1 VFRSL
6 QFLASGSQ
14 GNAAVLS
21 TDQSRILIDAGLSGK
36 QILQHLAHYSLRI
49 QDIDAVFLSH
59 EHSDHTQ
66 GLRGLVPFR
75 HLQFFTNHATRYAL
89 QAKHDY
95 AVHWQNFDTGDAFV
109 FRDIAITTHAIP
121 HDAEDPVAYTF
132 GSTVEREQRISW
144 MTDLGYIPQS
154 LSSLIRDTRV
164 LVLEANFDPGLLESD
179 LSRPWS
185 LKQRI
190 RGRHGHLSNP
200 AALNSLCEHLPS
212 RAQKIFLAH
221 LSRDC
226 NDPQILIEL
235 IAEARKRHPLLP
247 PDIEPIAPG
256 SALGVQYLF

>member
-6 QFLASGSQ
+6 QFLASSSQ

-36 QILQHLAHYSLRI
+36 QILRHLAYYSLHI

-66 GLRGLVPFR
+66 GLRGLAPFR
-75 HLQFFTNHATRYAL
+75 HLQFFANHATRYAL

-95 AVHWQNFDTGDAFV
+95 PIHWQNFDTGDAFT

-132 GSTVEREQRISW
+132 DSTVEPEQRISW
-144 MTDLGYIPQS
+144 ITDLGYIPPR
-154 LSSLIRDTRV
+154 LISLIRDTRV

-226 NDPQILIEL
+226 NDPRILIGL

-256 SALGVQYLF
+256 SALGIQYLF